1 MLQTKAKTLVPKA
14 SEKLGVSEAL
24 MNDVVDFYYTLVRKK
39 IENLEPVF
47 YIHSLGTIRLSR
59 NKLRK
64 NIEQIESKLSSNKQE
79 VFRKVILFNLSKEEL
94 KLKKKALE
102 NCNTYYAKID
112 EKRNKIMEIKRSD
125 SGRNQE

>member
-1 MLQTKAKTLVPKA
+1 MLQTKAKTLIPKA
-14 SEKLGVSEAL
+14 AEKSEISEAL

-39 IENLEPVF
+39 IESLEPVF

-79 VFRKVILFNLSKEEL
+79 VFRKVIRFNLSKEEL
-94 KLKKKALE
+94 ALKKKALE
-102 NCNTYYAKID
+102 SCNNYYSKID
-112 EKRNKIMEIKRSD
+112 EKRNKIMEIKGSN
-125 SGRNQE
+125 SGGNQE